1 MITRKKLENG
11 FEYLDITN
19 KSASAKIA
27 LQGGHIFHYA
37 HHDKEPLLWLSE
49 VSDFKIGKAI
59 RGGVPVCW
67 PWFGMS
73 ENPELPQHGFAR
85 TSMFELHSSQEIDAN
100 TSEVV
105 LKLKHSKSS
114 FELWPYHFELAL
126 HVRISNTLTM
136 ELKTTNLDNKP
147 FKIAQALHSYFQVS
161 NISNIHIE
169 GLDKSTYF
177 DALIQ
182 ERCKQNG
189 DLKFNK
195 EVDRIYQNLD
205 KPITLVDKQRQILIE
220 NEGSSSA
227 IVWNPWIEKCA
238 RMSAMNDNAYL
249 TMLCIESAN
258 TLDDM
263 QTIAPN
269 QSHTLKATISIKKQ

>member
-37 HHDKEPLLWLSE
+37 HHNKEPLLWLSE
-49 VSDFKIGKAI
+49 VSDFKVGKAI

-73 ENPELPQHGFAR
+73 ENPEFPQHGFAR

-126 HVRISNTLTM
+126 HVRISDTLTM

-147 FKIAQALHSYFQVS
+147 FKITQALHSYFQVS

-169 GLDKSTYF
+169 GLNKNTYF
-177 DALIQ
+177 DALTQ
-182 ERCKQNG
+182 EQSTQNG
-189 DLKFNK
+189 NIIFNE

-227 IVWNPWIEKCA
+227 IIWNPWIEKCA

-249 TMLCIESAN
+249 TMVCIESAN
-258 TLDDM
+258 ALDNM